1 MDGFQERA
9 LLNAILRASPDP
21 HNEYEWKVDTDK
33 FLHGPLHEVVHKLVH
48 SLNDIGFEIVRK
60 PRIVYREKSRDVH
73 KSNTK
78 A

>member
-1 MDGFQERA
+1 MPFYVPHPIHIMNMNGRLIQINFYMDR
-9 LLNAILRASPDP
+9 
-21 HNEYEWKVDTDK
+21 
-33 FLHGPLHEVVHKLVH
+33 LHEVVHKLVH

-60 PRIVYREKSRDVH
+60 PRIVYREKSRDVP